1 MADWTEPEMPRVP
14 ADNLKAAGP
23 PETEALYAPEI
34 SAPMLDVHAPH
45 ETARTWKDFLVH
57 IAAISI
63 GLLIALG
70 LEATVQWVHHKHQAQ
85 QALELLKQEIDR
97 NRIALKNDMRSGDIG
112 ERNHRAALAVLHR
125 LRSSTLRPDDRL
137 IFIRKFSPL
146 GSTAW
151 RVVHESGAAAYI
163 PYVLM
168 AKYGEIFEAQQ
179 RINDSAISVYA
190 DLQRA
195 TAVLNAETED
205 QSRDEEDR
213 IQSEAEN
220 ADAQLALRSPDS
232 RSDAA
237 ENAINTRLSG
247 NPDLG
252 RLTPAQIDRLEQG
265 FQQAVTDDRRLHRN
279 YVNLEALYAA
289 LAK

>member
-1 MADWTEPEMPRVP
+1 M
-14 ADNLKAAGP
+14 
-23 PETEALYAPEI
+23 
-34 SAPMLDVHAPH
+34 
-45 ETARTWKDFLVH
+45 LVH

-85 QALELLKQEIDR
+85 QALELLKSEIER

-112 ERNHRAALAVLHR
+112 ERDHRAALAVLHR

-163 PYVLM
+163 SYVLM
-168 AKYGEIFEAQQ
+168 AKYGEIYEAQQ
-179 RINDSAISVYA
+179 RINDGAMSVYA

-205 QSRDEEDR
+205 QSRAAGQPTPV
-213 IQSEAEN
+213 IGVLEAEFRKAASRRN
-220 ADAQLALRSPDS
+220 ELVPVPESASSWPKGHRHCHSIGVESGVAGVEAERSNGIDAGSAFERFEVASL
-232 RSDAA
+232 SD
-237 ENAINTRLSG
+237 
-247 NPDLG
+247 
-252 RLTPAQIDRLEQG
+252 
-265 FQQAVTDDRRLHRN
+265 H
-279 YVNLEALYAA
+279 
-289 LAK
+289 

>member
-1 MADWTEPEMPRVP
+1 MADRTEPEMPQVP
-14 ADNLKAAGP
+14 ADDLKAAGP
-23 PETEALYAPEI
+23 PDTEALSTPQI

-45 ETARTWKDFLVH
+45 QTVHTWKDFLVH

-97 NRIALKNDMRSGDIG
+97 NRIAVKNDMRSGDIG
-112 ERNHRAALAVLHR
+112 ERDHRAALAVLHR
-125 LRSSTLRPDDRL
+125 LRSGTLRPDDRL
-137 IFIRKFSPL
+137 IFIRKFNPL

-163 PYVLM
+163 PYEQM
-168 AKYGEIFEAQQ
+168 AKYGELYDAQQ
-179 RINDSAISVYA
+179 RINDGAMSVYA

-213 IQSEAEN
+213 IQNEAEN

-232 RSDAA
+232 RSEAA
-237 ENAINTRLSG
+237 ENAINIRLSG
-247 NPDLG
+247 NPDLR

-265 FQQAVTDDRRLHRN
+265 FQQAITDDRRLHRN